1 MRLPRNEQVVRAVC
15 SEHYDRE
22 SGRVSP
28 SLYEGTETSL
38 SRLTIIP
45 LAGQWAKLAATVQ
58 KLPGRRL
65 EKIGELG
72 VAQIEDAG
80 RNYTQNGDTDAVDGR
95 GRSYSAEQGACDHPG
110 KNHQGAFPRL
120 EGYDAVAR
128 SAGGIRSR
136 EGGARRLIVS
146 PPADQPREQGKGI
159 HPGHKRHAE
168 ARGRLGDGF
177 DSAHFDSA
185 ETKDRLDQIPV

>member
-80 RNYTQNGDTDAVDGR
+80 RNYTQNGKATPMPLTVVDDPTPQNR
-95 GRSYSAEQGACDHPG
+95 AHAIIPG
-110 KNHQGAFPRL
+110 KITKGLSRVLRDTTLLRDPPAGFDP
-120 EGYDAVAR
+120 EKVAR
-128 SAGGIRSR
+128 
-136 EGGARRLIVS
+136 V
-146 PPADQPREQGKGI
+146 
-159 HPGHKRHAE
+159 
-168 ARGRLGDGF
+168 
-177 DSAHFDSA
+177 
-185 ETKDRLDQIPV
+185 V